1 MGEHRKQNATDYDD
15 NQRKM
20 VTPKP
25 GNTMRDTLDDYT
37 KEFPVLGFNS
47 GKYDLHA
54 VKFLFRIVLNDE

>member
-1 MGEHRKQNATDYDD
+1 MGEHRKQNAIDYDD

-25 GNTMRDTLDDYT
+25 GNTMRDTLDDYR

-47 GKYDLHA
+47 GKCDLNA
-54 VKFLFRIVLNDE
+54 VKFLFRIILNDE